1 MLVAQINPV
10 GAELFSQVNASF
22 CYHNLACV
30 LATCVK
36 TLYGN
41 YNNGILIFKLPRGM
55 KNWRVKKTQGEITMS
70 N

>member
-22 CYHNLACV
+22 CSHNLACV

-41 YNNGILIFKLPRGM
+41 YNNGILIFQTSKGNEKL
-55 KNWRVKKTQGEITMS
+55 ES
-70 N
+70 